1 MKKAPLLPTLIAAGI
16 LLSTSFAYADM
27 IVGMSPTII
36 EAFGNVFVLFAVV
49 VISEA
54 ITLIIASKFIYK
66 KWLAVKHILF
76 IIILGNFVTSI
87 LGFFAT
93 SIIARPDKQSIYI
106 LFPIFFIFTVF
117 FELAFFTKK
126 IKEKYNFTQN
136 QALVL
141 MTIINVVSYV
151 IIIASIWES
160 IPGVYCKSTASTA
173 RAKADIQK
181 IEALQVLYFTKFGV
195 YANNLM
201 ELEKKLDTFPVPK
214 PAEYTGSQRYVYTTN
229 KNESCITAKE
239 KNDPC
244 AISPNPYCIYR

>member
-151 IIIASIWES
+151 IIIASICES

-173 RAKADIQK
+173 RAKADIQ
-181 IEALQVLYFTKFGV
+181 
-195 YANNLM
+195 
-201 ELEKKLDTFPVPK
+201 KKLDTFPVPK

-244 AISPNPYCIYR
+244 AISPNPYCI